1 MINLIMCIKRGN
13 KGREFYCIAWKHRDD
28 GRAIAQGAVD
38 FGKKLLSLTI
48 KKSGPFFGNR
58 AMLFTNIHQAWR
70 LSKRHDDPWN

>member
-1 MINLIMCIKRGN
+1 MIDLIAAPKRGI
-13 KGREFYCIAWKHRDD
+13 KGREICCFAWKHGDD
-28 GRAIAQGAVD
+28 GRAIAQGTVD
-38 FGKKLLSLTI
+38 FGRKSLSLTI